1 MSDFAIR
8 QGVPED
14 HALVY
19 NATARALRFSPLYVD
34 LPPQDYTDAINAI
47 VSRMLMHWKL
57 YVAVFVEVPDEIAG
71 FLLCQPGKAL
81 GSIFV
86 KKAYRQRGVA
96 RTLMEA
102 ASLREFVSVFY
113 RPQPFKLAQ
122 AKGYHPRLSPYFA
135 QGESHERAA

>member
-8 QGVPED
+8 QGVESD

-34 LPPQDYTDAINAI
+34 LTQEQYTAQINAI
-47 VSRMLMHWKL
+47 VSRMLASWTL
-57 YVAVFVEVPDEIAG
+57 YVAVFVNVPDEIAG
-71 FLLCQPGKAL
+71 FLLCLPGKAL

-86 KKAYRQRGVA
+86 KQSYRQRGVA

-122 AKGYHPRLSPYFA
+122 TKGYLPRLSPYFT
-135 QGESHERAA
+135 G